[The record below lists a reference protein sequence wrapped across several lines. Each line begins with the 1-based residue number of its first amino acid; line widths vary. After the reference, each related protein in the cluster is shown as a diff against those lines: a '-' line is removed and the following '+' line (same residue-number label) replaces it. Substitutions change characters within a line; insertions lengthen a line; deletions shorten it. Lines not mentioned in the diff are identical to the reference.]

1 MITSF
6 HKMVAATLCIFW
18 SNAFAQSN
26 NKQPTTAHRTSD
38 TPVSKEYFG
47 IATGLAGFG
56 FGISHE
62 FILRGKFSLGPWV
75 IFKSG
80 STGGISGS
88 YSGAGDTQNSMTL
101 NSGTSFSSVGF
112 GLQSSF
118 YSEACS
124 GWHLGFLLGANRVVH
139 SLSGSRQITL
149 SNNVLESENFSDSKT
164 TWGVSGGLSLGY
176 LWGFESGLNLG
187 IIAKPVY
194 STAMLATLNLPQSK
208 NYPSMPKL
216 EINQN
221 EMSHSILGLA
231 IGYAY

>member
-1 MITSF
+1 MRSSAY
-6 HKMVAATLCIFW
+6 V
-18 SNAFAQSN
+18 
-26 NKQPTTAHRTSD
+26 
-38 TPVSKEYFG
+38 
-47 IATGLAGFG
+47 
-56 FGISHE
+56 SHE
-62 FILRGKFSLGPWV
+62 FILRGKLSLGPWV

-80 STGGISGS
+80 STGGLSGS
-88 YSGAGDTQNSMTL
+88 YSGAGDTQNSMSL
-101 NSGTSFSSVGF
+101 NSETSFSCVGF

-118 YSEACS
+118 YSEVRS

-139 SLSGSRQITL
+139 ALSGSRQITL
-149 SNNVLESENFSDSKT
+149 SNNVSESENFSDSKT

-216 EINQN
+216 DTSQN
-221 EMSHSILGLA
+221 ELSHSILGLA